1 MMANHLKKL
10 FMASPIIVFN
20 IKNEHVDTCHDTWY
34 IFGFMNITAKLIVSC
49 ACLKACCV
57 GFNVF
62 PFTLS
67 VLCKF

>member
-1 MMANHLKKL
+1 M
-10 FMASPIIVFN
+10 FS

-34 IFGFMNITAKLIVSC
+34 IFGFMNITTKLSC

-62 PFTLS
+62 RFTLS